1 MKRVLCLYRVSTKG
15 QVDRNTDDIPMQR
28 RECQAFIDRM
38 EDWVFFDE
46 RVEKGVSGYKVSA
59 ENRDAI
65 LDIRAL
71 AEKKKFDVL
80 LVFMF
85 DRLGRRE
92 DETPFLVEWFID
104 HGIEVWSTRE
114 GQQKIES
121 RSDKLINYIRFWQAG
136 GESEKTSIR
145 VKAAHSQMTADG
157 IWRGG
162 KVPYGYRLV
171 FKGRVGKKNRQL
183 YDLEIDEAQGAIV
196 REVFDLVVHEGYGTL
211 RAANF
216 LNAKYPNPDKIWTA
230 QTVRGMIRNPMYTGR
245 FHMNE
250 TLSEPNEALRLISDE
265 TAQFAQYALRQR
277 IPRKYTQQR
286 LAENTAMPED
296 ALTKTSVYGA
306 TLLSGLLYCAHC
318 GKKLVGGYCTKQR
331 KNGAYHR
338 PIYRCYNGSVKAKL
352 CDGQAVYSAAKIE
365 SAVLDVVHQYFH
377 SLSRT
382 VNDVW
387 QEQARRQLRNRM
399 ERQVSA
405 AKASLERLEQQDARL
420 RQEVMRSLMGESCF
434 EPDMLKEML
443 SKNKAELADAE
454 ARLATL
460 ESEKDAEAARIRHL
474 SSQIQQIHDWAK
486 EFDSA
491 NNDTKKM
498 ILARMIER
506 ITVDRHYYIV
516 IHFFISPESFTGS
529 ISEGDEVPKAG

>member
-1 MKRVLCLYRVSTKG
+1 MPRKRNSTFCWCLCSTG
-15 QVDRNTDDIPMQR
+15 
-28 RECQAFIDRM
+28 
-38 EDWVFFDE
+38 W
-46 RVEKGVSGYKVSA
+46 G
-59 ENRDAI
+59 
-65 LDIRAL
+65 
-71 AEKKKFDVL
+71 
-80 LVFMF
+80 
-85 DRLGRRE
+85 RE

-104 HGIEVWSTRE
+104 NGIEVWSTRE

-162 KVPYGYRLV
+162 KAPYGYRLV

-196 REVFDLVVHEGYGTL
+196 LEVFDLVVHEGYGTL

-245 FHMNE
+245 SHMNE
-250 TLSEPNEALRLISDE
+250 TLSEPNEALRLVSDE
-265 TAQFAQYALRQR
+265 TAQFAQYALHQR
-277 IPRKYTQQR
+277 IPRKYAQQR
-286 LAENTAMPED
+286 QAENAAMPED
-296 ALTKTSVYGA
+296 APTKTSVYGA

-377 SLSRT
+377 CLSRT

-387 QEQARRQLRNRM
+387 QGQARRQLRSRM

-405 AKASLERLEQQDARL
+405 VKASLERLEQQDARL

-460 ESEKDAEAARIRHL
+460 ESEKDAEATRIRHL

-491 NNDTKKM
+491 SNDTKKM

-506 ITVDRHYYIV
+506 ITVDRHYNIV
-516 IHFFISPESFTGS
+516 IRFFISPESFAGS
-529 ISEGDEVPKAG
+529 ISEGDEAQKAG

>member
-28 RECQAFIDRM
+28 RECLAFIDRM

-145 VKAAHSQMTADG
+145 VKTAHSQMTADG

-211 RAANF
+211 RAANS

-265 TAQFAQYALRQR
+265 TAQFAQYALHQR
-277 IPRKYTQQR
+277 IPRKYAQQR
-286 LAENTAMPED
+286 QAENAAMPED
-296 ALTKTSVYGA
+296 APTKNSVYGA

-387 QEQARRQLRNRM
+387 QEQARRQLRSRM

-405 AKASLERLEQQDARL
+405 AKASVERLEQQEARL

-491 NNDTKKM
+491 SNDTKKM
-498 ILARMIER
+498 ILARMIEK
-506 ITVDRHYYIV
+506 ITVDRHYNIV

>member
-15 QVDRNTDDIPMQR
+15 QVDQNTDDIPMQR
-28 RECQAFIDRM
+28 CECLAFIDRM
-38 EDWVFFDE
+38 EDWVSFDE

-85 DRLGRRE
+85 DRLGHRE

-216 LNAKYPNPDKIWTA
+216 LNEKYPNPEKVWTA
-230 QTVRGMIRNPMYTGR
+230 QTIRSMIRNPMYTGR
-245 FHMNE
+245 FHMND

-265 TAQFAQYALRQR
+265 TAQFAQYALSQR

-286 LAENTAMPED
+286 QAENAAMPED
-296 ALTKTSVYGA
+296 APTKTSVYGA
-306 TLLSGLLYCAHC
+306 SLLSGLLYCAHC

-338 PIYRCYNGSVKAKL
+338 PIYRCYNSSVKAKL

-382 VNDVW
+382 VDDVW
-387 QEQARRQLRNRM
+387 QEQARRHLRSRL
-399 ERQVSA
+399 ESQVKT
-405 AKASLERLEQQDARL
+405 AKANLDRLQQQDARL
-420 RQEVMRSLMGESCF
+420 RQEVMRALMGESCF
-434 EPDMLKEML
+434 EPDLLKEML
-443 SKNKAELADAE
+443 SKNKAELANAE
-454 ARLATL
+454 ARLASL
-460 ESEKDAEAARIRHL
+460 EAEKDAEAARIRTL
-474 SSQIQQIHDWAK
+474 SSQIQQIHDWAG

-498 ILARMIER
+498 ILARMIEK
-506 ITVDRHYYIV
+506 ITVDRHYNIV
-516 IHFFISPESFTGS
+516 IRFFISPESFEGS
-529 ISEGDEVPKAG
+529 VAEGEEVRKAG

>member
-15 QVDRNTDDIPMQR
+15 QVDQNTDDIPMQR
-28 RECQAFIDRM
+28 RECLAFIDRM

-65 LDIRAL
+65 LDIRVL

-121 RSDKLINYIRFWQAG
+121 RSDKLINYIRFWQAD
-136 GESEKTSIR
+136 GESEKTSVR
-145 VKAAHSQMTADG
+145 VKAAHS
-157 IWRGG
+157 
-162 KVPYGYRLV
+162 
-171 FKGRVGKKNRQL
+171 
-183 YDLEIDEAQGAIV
+183 
-196 REVFDLVVHEGYGTL
+196 
-211 RAANF
+211 
-216 LNAKYPNPDKIWTA
+216 
-230 QTVRGMIRNPMYTGR
+230 
-245 FHMNE
+245 
-250 TLSEPNEALRLISDE
+250 
-265 TAQFAQYALRQR
+265 QR

-286 LAENTAMPED
+286 QAENAVMPED
-296 ALTKTSVYGA
+296 APTKTSVYGA
-306 TLLSGLLYCAHC
+306 SLLSGLLYCAHC

-331 KNGAYHR
+331 KNGTYHR
-338 PIYRCYNGSVKAKL
+338 PIYRCCNGSVKAKL

-382 VNDVW
+382 VDDVW
-387 QEQARRQLRNRM
+387 QEQARRQLRSRL
-399 ERQVSA
+399 ESQVKS
-405 AKASLERLEQQDARL
+405 AKANLDRLQQQDARL

-434 EPDMLKEML
+434 EPDLLKEML

-454 ARLATL
+454 ARLASL
-460 ESEKDAEAARIRHL
+460 EAEKDAEAARIRTL
-474 SSQIQQIHDWAK
+474 SSQIHQIHDWAGK
-486 EFDSA
+486 FDSA

-498 ILARMIER
+498 IPARMIEK
-506 ITVDRHYYIV
+506 ITVDRHYNIV
-516 IHFFISPESFTGS
+516 IRFFISPESFEGS
-529 ISEGDEVPKAG
+529 VAATKEHPDMMKAG

>member
-28 RECQAFIDRM
+28 RECLAFIDRM

-211 RAANF
+211 RAANS

-265 TAQFAQYALRQR
+265 TAQFAQYTLRQR
-277 IPRKYTQQR
+277 IPRKYAQQR
-286 LAENTAMPED
+286 QAENAAMPED
-296 ALTKTSVYGA
+296 APTKTSVYGA

-387 QEQARRQLRNRM
+387 QEQARRQLRSRM
-399 ERQVSA
+399 ERRVSA

-460 ESEKDAEAARIRHL
+460 ESEKDAEATRIRHL
-474 SSQIQQIHDWAK
+474 SSQIHQIHDWAK

-491 NNDTKKM
+491 SNDTKKM
-498 ILARMIER
+498 ILARMIEK
-506 ITVDRHYYIV
+506 ITVDRHYNIV

>member
-1 MKRVLCLYRVSTKG
+1 
-15 QVDRNTDDIPMQR
+15 
-28 RECQAFIDRM
+28 
-38 EDWVFFDE
+38 
-46 RVEKGVSGYKVSA
+46 
-59 ENRDAI
+59 
-65 LDIRAL
+65 
-71 AEKKKFDVL
+71 
-80 LVFMF
+80 
-85 DRLGRRE
+85 
-92 DETPFLVEWFID
+92 
-104 HGIEVWSTRE
+104 
-114 GQQKIES
+114 
-121 RSDKLINYIRFWQAG
+121 
-136 GESEKTSIR
+136 
-145 VKAAHSQMTADG
+145 
-157 IWRGG
+157 
-162 KVPYGYRLV
+162 
-171 FKGRVGKKNRQL
+171 
-183 YDLEIDEAQGAIV
+183 
-196 REVFDLVVHEGYGTL
+196 
-211 RAANF
+211 
-216 LNAKYPNPDKIWTA
+216 
-230 QTVRGMIRNPMYTGR
+230 MIRNPMYTGR

-250 TLSEPNEALRLISDE
+250 TLSEPNEALRLVSDE
-265 TAQFAQYALRQR
+265 TAQFAQYALHQR

-286 LAENTAMPED
+286 QAENAAMPED
-296 ALTKTSVYGA
+296 APTKSSVYGA

-387 QEQARRQLRNRM
+387 QGQARRQLRSRM

-405 AKASLERLEQQDARL
+405 VKASLERLEQQDARL

-460 ESEKDAEAARIRHL
+460 ESEKDAEVARIRHL

-491 NNDTKKM
+491 SNDTKKM
-498 ILARMIER
+498 ILARMIEK
-506 ITVDRHYYIV
+506 ITVDRHYNIV

>member
-28 RECQAFIDRM
+28 RECLAFIDKM

-491 NNDTKKM
+491 SNDTKKM

-506 ITVDRHYYIV
+506 ITVDRHYNIV
-516 IHFFISPESFTGS
+516 IHFFISLESFTGS

>member
-28 RECQAFIDRM
+28 RECLAFIDKM

-71 AEKKKFDVL
+71 AEKKKFNVL

-162 KVPYGYRLV
+162 KAPYGYRLV

-196 REVFDLVVHEGYGTL
+196 LEVFDLVVHEGYGTL

-250 TLSEPNEALRLISDE
+250 TLSEPNEALRLVSDE
-265 TAQFAQYALRQR
+265 TAQFAQYALHQR
-277 IPRKYTQQR
+277 IPRKYAQQR
-286 LAENTAMPED
+286 QAENAAMPED
-296 ALTKTSVYGA
+296 APTKTSVYGA

-377 SLSRT
+377 CLSRT
-382 VNDVW
+382 VNNVW
-387 QEQARRQLRNRM
+387 QEQARRQLRSRM
-399 ERQVSA
+399 KKQVSA
-405 AKASLERLEQQDARL
+405 AKASLQRLEQQDARL
-420 RQEVMRSLMGESCF
+420 RQEVMRSLMDESCF

-460 ESEKDAEAARIRHL
+460 ESEKDAEATRIRHL

-491 NNDTKKM
+491 SNDTKKM

-506 ITVDRHYYIV
+506 ITVDRHYNIV
-516 IHFFISPESFTGS
+516 IRFFISPESFTGS
-529 ISEGDEVPKAG
+529 ISEGDEVQKAG

>member
-28 RECQAFIDRM
+28 RECLAFIDKM

-196 REVFDLVVHEGYGTL
+196 QEVFDLVVHEGYGTL

-250 TLSEPNEALRLISDE
+250 TLSEPNEALRLVSDE
-265 TAQFAQYALRQR
+265 TAQFAQYALHQR
-277 IPRKYTQQR
+277 IPRKYAQQR
-286 LAENTAMPED
+286 QAENAAMPED
-296 ALTKTSVYGA
+296 APTKNSVYGA

-387 QEQARRQLRNRM
+387 QEQARRKLRSRM

-491 NNDTKKM
+491 SNDTKKM
-498 ILARMIER
+498 ILARMIEK
-506 ITVDRHYYIV
+506 ITVDRHYNIV

>member
-28 RECQAFIDRM
+28 RECLAFIDRM

-162 KVPYGYRLV
+162 KAPYGYRLV

-196 REVFDLVVHEGYGTL
+196 LEVFDLVVHEGYGTL

-250 TLSEPNEALRLISDE
+250 TLSEPNEALRLVSDE
-265 TAQFAQYALRQR
+265 TAQFAQYALHQR
-277 IPRKYTQQR
+277 IPRKYAQQR
-286 LAENTAMPED
+286 QAENAAMPED
-296 ALTKTSVYGA
+296 APTKTSVYGA

-338 PIYRCYNGSVKAKL
+338 PIYRCYNGSVKTKL

-377 SLSRT
+377 CLSRT

-387 QEQARRQLRNRM
+387 QGQARRQLRSRM

-405 AKASLERLEQQDARL
+405 VKASLERLEQQDARL

-460 ESEKDAEAARIRHL
+460 ESEKDAEVARIRHL

-491 NNDTKKM
+491 SNDTKKM

-506 ITVDRHYYIV
+506 ITVDRHYNIV
-516 IHFFISPESFTGS
+516 IRFFISPESFAGS
-529 ISEGDEVPKAG
+529 ISEGDEAQKAG

>member
-28 RECQAFIDRM
+28 RECLAFIDRM

-286 LAENTAMPED
+286 QAENAAMPED
-296 ALTKTSVYGA
+296 APTKTSVYGA

-491 NNDTKKM
+491 SNDTKKM

-516 IHFFISPESFTGS
+516 IRFFISPESFTGS

>member
-28 RECQAFIDRM
+28 RECLAFIDRM

-71 AEKKKFDVL
+71 AEKKKFNVL

-162 KVPYGYRLV
+162 KAPYGYRLV

-196 REVFDLVVHEGYGTL
+196 LEVFDLVVHEGYGTL

-250 TLSEPNEALRLISDE
+250 TLSEPNEALRLVSDE
-265 TAQFAQYALRQR
+265 TAQFAQYALHQR

-286 LAENTAMPED
+286 QAENAAMPED
-296 ALTKTSVYGA
+296 APTKTSVYGA

-387 QEQARRQLRNRM
+387 QEQARRQLRSRM

-405 AKASLERLEQQDARL
+405 AKASVERLEQQEARL

-474 SSQIQQIHDWAK
+474 SSQIHQIHDWAK

-491 NNDTKKM
+491 SNDTKKM
-498 ILARMIER
+498 ILARMIEK
-506 ITVDRHYYIV
+506 ITVDRHYNIV

>member
-28 RECQAFIDRM
+28 RECLAFIDRM

-211 RAANF
+211 RAANS

-265 TAQFAQYALRQR
+265 TAQFAQYTLRQR
-277 IPRKYTQQR
+277 IPRKYAQQR
-286 LAENTAMPED
+286 QAENAAMPED
-296 ALTKTSVYGA
+296 APTKTSVYGA

-387 QEQARRQLRNRM
+387 QEQARRQLRSRM

-405 AKASLERLEQQDARL
+405 AKASVERLEQQEARL

-474 SSQIQQIHDWAK
+474 SSQIHQIHDWAK

-491 NNDTKKM
+491 SNDTKKM
-498 ILARMIER
+498 ILARMIEK
-506 ITVDRHYYIV
+506 ITVDRHYNIV

-529 ISEGDEVPKAG
+529 ISEGGEVPKAG

>member
-28 RECQAFIDRM
+28 RECLAFIDKM

-71 AEKKKFDVL
+71 AEKKKFNVL

-162 KVPYGYRLV
+162 KAPYGYRLV

-196 REVFDLVVHEGYGTL
+196 LEVFDLVVHEGYGTL

-250 TLSEPNEALRLISDE
+250 TLSEPNEALRLVSDE
-265 TAQFAQYALRQR
+265 TAQFAQYALHQR
-277 IPRKYTQQR
+277 IPRKYAQQR
-286 LAENTAMPED
+286 QAENAAMPED
-296 ALTKTSVYGA
+296 APTKTSVYGA

-338 PIYRCYNGSVKAKL
+338 PIYRCYNGSVKTKL

-377 SLSRT
+377 CLSRT
-382 VNDVW
+382 VNNVW
-387 QEQARRQLRNRM
+387 QEQARRQLRSRM
-399 ERQVSA
+399 KKQVSA

-420 RQEVMRSLMGESCF
+420 RQEVMRSLMDESCF

-460 ESEKDAEAARIRHL
+460 ESEKDAEVARIRHL

-491 NNDTKKM
+491 SNDTKKM

-506 ITVDRHYYIV
+506 ITVDRHYNIV
-516 IHFFISPESFTGS
+516 IRFFISPESFAGS
-529 ISEGDEVPKAG
+529 ISEGDEAQKAG